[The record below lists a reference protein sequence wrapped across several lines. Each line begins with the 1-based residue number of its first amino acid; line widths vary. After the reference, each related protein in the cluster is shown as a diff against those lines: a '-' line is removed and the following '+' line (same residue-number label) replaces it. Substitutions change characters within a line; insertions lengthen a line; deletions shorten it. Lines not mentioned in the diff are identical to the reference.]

1 MVWLNVIAISIQD
14 RTVSEVQLLN
24 GPRVRLRAPILD
36 DAELLFERIASDP
49 EVPRYM
55 SWRPHPDVAET
66 RRVITDVFN
75 VGGETTWLIELRD
88 GGGPIGLC
96 GWRRPQPHTI
106 DFGYCLGR
114 QWWRQGLMSEA
125 VQLLLDKARCDPS
138 VYRVTAHCHVDNTA
152 SARLLERSGL
162 TLEGRVARY
171 AVLPNISA
179 EPQDCLLF
187 GTAIR

>member
-14 RTVSEVQLLN
+14 RTVSDIQVLT
-24 GPRVRLRAPILD
+24 GPRVTLRAPTVD
-36 DAELLFERIASDP
+36 DADLLFERIASDP
-49 EVPRYM
+49 EVTRYL
-55 SWRPHPDVAET
+55 SWRPHPNVDET
-66 RRVITDVFN
+66 RRVITEFFN

-96 GWRRPQPHTI
+96 GWRRPQPHI
-106 DFGYCLGR
+106 VDFGYCLGR
-114 QWWRQGLMSEA
+114 PWWRQGLMTEV
-125 VQLLLDKARCDPS
+125 VQLLLDKARRDPS

-162 TLEGRVARY
+162 AFEGRLARY
-171 AVLPNISA
+171 AVLPNIST

-187 GTAIR
+187 GKALR

>member
-1 MVWLNVIAISIQD
+1 MADTEELI
-14 RTVSEVQLLN
+14 
-24 GPRVRLRAPILD
+24 GPRVTLRAPRLD
-36 DAELLFERIASDP
+36 DAEALFQRIASDP
-49 EVPRYM
+49 EVTRYL
-55 SWRPHPDVAET
+55 SWSPHPDVNET
-66 RRVITDVFN
+66 RRVITEFFN

-96 GWRRPQPHTI
+96 GWRRPQPHII
-106 DFGYCLGR
+106 DFGYCVGR
-114 QWWRQGLMSEA
+114 RWWRQGIMTEV
-125 VQLLLDKARCDPS
+125 VQLLLDEAQRDPT

-162 TLEGRVARY
+162 DFEGRLARY

-187 GTAIR
+187 GKALR

>member
-1 MVWLNVIAISIQD
+1 MHDVPMSDV
-14 RTVSEVQLLN
+14 EVLN
-24 GPRVRLRAPILD
+24 GPRVTLRAPTLD
-36 DAELLFERIASDP
+36 DAELLFERVASDP

-75 VGGETTWLIELRD
+75 VGGETTWLIELRE
-88 GGGPIGLC
+88 GGGPIGVC
-96 GWRRPQPHTI
+96 GWRRPQPHII

-114 QWWRQGLMSEA
+114 RWWRQGIMSEV
-125 VQLLLDKARCDPS
+125 VQLLLAKAQRDPT

-162 TLEGRVARY
+162 IREGRLTRY
-171 AVLPNISA
+171 TVLPNISA

-187 GTAIR
+187 GKALR